1 MSIPKNIYQEHGYY
15 NREDYLRCLADD
27 WDMPFM
33 TVKMLA
39 DMLGPN
45 EDFDGLVTALEDA
58 DEMGDLFM

>member
-1 MSIPKNIYQEHGYY
+1 MSTPKNIYQEHGYY
-15 NREDYLRCLADD
+15 NREDYLRCLSDD